1 MRLIYLSPVAWNSF
15 PQRPHRFVQWWH
27 EHCGGSVL
35 WLDPYPTRLPTFADL
50 HRLGGAPDHIAQP
63 TPAWLKVV
71 SVPALPIEPLPGGA
85 LLNRWRWQHTVR
97 EALAFAGNDA
107 CTLGIGKPSALA
119 AQLLQAGGW
128 KHSFYDAMDDFP
140 AFFSGLSRRAAQR
153 READLTARVDWV
165 VASSSSLQS
174 RWSAGPAPVHLV
186 PNGLDSSSLPAPV
199 ARAAHEGAHVWGYVG
214 TVSGWFDWQWIAELA
229 ALRPQDEVRIIGPVY
244 APAPMPLPANVRVHP
259 ALDHAQALRAMQAFD
274 VGLIPFKVSTLTE
287 SVDPIKYYEYRAL
300 GLPVLATPFGEMRRH
315 AGAPG
320 CYLAA
325 TPAAAPSA
333 LQAALG
339 WTRDIG
345 QAAEFARQQDWSV
358 RFGPL
363 ATLLFD

>member
-50 HRLGGAPDHIAQP
+50 HRLGGAPDHIAQT

-85 LLNRWRWQHTVR
+85 WLNRWRWQRTVR
-97 EALAFAGNDA
+97 EALAIAANDA

-119 AQLLQAGGW
+119 AQLLLAGGW

-153 READLTARVDWV
+153 CEQRLGTQVDWV
-165 VASSSSLQS
+165 MASSSALHA
-174 RWSAGPAPVHLV
+174 RWSQGPRPVHLIR
-186 PNGLDSSSLPAPV
+186 NGLDVRQLPA
-199 ARAAHEGAHVWGYVG
+199 ARERATHTGPFVFGYVG
-214 TVSGWFDWQWIAELA
+214 TLSGWFDWQWVVQLA
-229 ALRPQDEVRIIGPVY
+229 QARPQDEVRIIGPVY
-244 APAPMPLPANVRVHP
+244 APASIALPPNVKLLPAL
-259 ALDHAQALRAMQAFD
+259 AHAQALRAMQDFD
-274 VGLIPFKVSTLTE
+274 VGLIPFKANRLTA

-300 GLPVLATPFGEMRRH
+300 GLPVLSTRFGDMTLRALE
-315 AGAPG
+315 PG
-320 CYLAA
+320 CFLADTPVEVAQSAVAALAWSGDALAA
-325 TPAAAPSA
+325 RRFAA
-333 LQAALG
+333 G
-339 WTRDIG
+339 
-345 QAAEFARQQDWSV
+345 QDWAL
-358 RFGPL
+358 RFEPL
-363 ATLLFD
+363 AGNFS